1 MMVSSCML
9 TVVGRFLFIM
19 TWEPW
24 KCSTHSFSCLLEL
37 LLQEPALLPQLA
49 NHSYWSSHNIPSL
62 SEGRVITVIAWR
74 FLSVSPFTP
83 WPASLASWLSQ
94 QHMEAL
100 VWLRSALWS
109 GRTLN
114 FTIICVSLINYHAWP
129 SSSSLQDFWETAT
142 TNRFRYWY
150 LMTLVAL

>member
-9 TVVGRFLFIM
+9 IVVGRFLFIM

-37 LLQEPALLPQLA
+37 VLQEPALLPQLA

-62 SEGRVITVIAWR
+62 SEGRVIAVIAWR

-83 WPASLASWLSQ
+83 SPASLASWLSQ

-100 VWLRSALWS
+100 VWLCSALWS
-109 GRTLN
+109 GRTL
-114 FTIICVSLINYHAWP
+114 ISLLFVDLWLATMLGPPAARWRSFGKLP
-129 SSSSLQDFWETAT
+129 QPTDFGIGI
-142 TNRFRYWY
+142 
-150 LMTLVAL
+150 